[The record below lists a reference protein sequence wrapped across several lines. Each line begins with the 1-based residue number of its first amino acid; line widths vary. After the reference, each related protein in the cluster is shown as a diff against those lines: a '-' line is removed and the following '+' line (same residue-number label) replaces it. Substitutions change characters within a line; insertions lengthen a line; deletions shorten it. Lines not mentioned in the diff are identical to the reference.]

1 MIGVNAGRDG
11 GRHGAVSVV
20 ETTMTRFPLGD
31 EDTPPRPRP
40 RGEIAPLAMG
50 MAGLALVA
58 LYILAMILMQP
69 GR

>member
-1 MIGVNAGRDG
+1 
-11 GRHGAVSVV
+11 
-20 ETTMTRFPLGD
+20 MTRFPLGD